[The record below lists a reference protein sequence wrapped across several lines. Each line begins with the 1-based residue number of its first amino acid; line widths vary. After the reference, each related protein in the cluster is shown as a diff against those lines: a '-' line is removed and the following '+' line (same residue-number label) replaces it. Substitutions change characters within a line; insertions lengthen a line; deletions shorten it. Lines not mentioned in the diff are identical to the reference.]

1 MKERERHIAIPQNDT
16 IRLQEYG
23 VGIFRSITTKSG
35 LKKAIKKG
43 LISVN
48 SEIATTAIYIKKG
61 DLIVLFEKK
70 SETENS
76 LLQFSL
82 SIRYEDEHLAIINK
96 PAGIIVSG
104 NKHRTIVNALPF
116 NLKRSREIDGLIHP
130 QPVHRLDFPTSG
142 LLVIAKTNFT
152 VIALSELFAT
162 KRITKIYH
170 AISLGSMETKGKIE
184 STIEEKKATT
194 YYEVLN
200 TIESPNY
207 EFLNLVRLLP
217 ETGRRHQLRLH
228 LSRIGHP
235 ILGDANYGING
246 KILKGKGLYL
256 HASSLEFEHPVTQES
271 ISIHEDLP
279 GKFLKIFGQN
289 NTFLS

>member
-23 VGIFRSITTKSG
+23 VGIFPSITTKSG

-116 NLKRSREIDGLIHP
+116 NLKRSREKDGLIHP

-256 HASSLEFEHPVTQES
+256 HASSLEFEHPVTQEI